1 MLNLLEVSVKLII
14 NFSTKLQEPLGIS
27 ERQLEKFRALEEN
40 DQHEKLVNN
49 MRPPQP
55 LNGRKV
61 YEIQIPKPHPTQR
74 SVQNNQPKK
83 SNESK
88 TLFILS
94 FIFTYIGFWYMIV
107 FYLLH
112 TGWTK
117 STLTAQYII
126 KIIKILETPFMSS
139 NFDKPRSKITLHTN
153 VSFGKKEPF
162 SLTHDPYKNKS
173 KLKKYLSLFQA

>member
-94 FIFTYIGFWYMIV
+94 FIFTYIGF
-107 FYLLH
+107 
-112 TGWTK
+112 
-117 STLTAQYII
+117 
-126 KIIKILETPFMSS
+126 
-139 NFDKPRSKITLHTN
+139 
-153 VSFGKKEPF
+153 
-162 SLTHDPYKNKS
+162 
-173 KLKKYLSLFQA
+173 